1 MSPILQK
8 LKYKVYELDTFVK
21 QQNDICNNPEVSYMY
36 IAIIKMFG
44 FLFNL
49 SKSQIKL

>member
-1 MSPILQK
+1 MMSPIPQK

-21 QQNDICNNPEVSYMY
+21 HQNDICNNPEVSYSY
-36 IAIIKMFG
+36 KMFS
-44 FLFNL
+44 FLYNI